1 MVDAVERPRDMVTG
15 LAKGFA
21 FITFKDPG
29 IVDLIVSLNQFAHGR
44 CQNYLTSISSDY
56 DSGA

>member
-29 IVDLIVSLNQFAHGR
+29 IVEMIVSQRYYVCIFHGER
-44 CQNYLTSISSDY
+44 IFFKIFL
-56 DSGA
+56 